1 MSKIIC
7 EFCGTSYP
15 EASTQCPICGCV
27 RSGEDNEIL
36 DLMNKS
42 TQPEEYHHVKGGRF
56 AEKNVRKRNAVSSS
70 DSAAVEEEEGKK
82 REPSNKGLVITII
95 VLLVAIAA
103 VIAYIVLMFFAP
115 DFLAKKEDDIL
126 PTDQAVEATV
136 DLSCKQIRLSATE
149 YVIEEIGA
157 ELQLEP
163 SFIPLNTDD
172 LCTYF
177 TDNDAVATVNATGL
191 ITAIG
196 SGEANIT
203 LTCGEAKLTC
213 KITVLEPEVPFALTF
228 TDLTLTKI
236 GDSCALYEGNANAD
250 EIVWATDD
258 ENVAYVLDGNVIAA
272 GPGTTTIY
280 AGYNGETVTC
290 VVHCDFAEEDPTEE
304 DPTEATQAQPIV
316 DNGPYSLKNAF
327 GFSNS
332 DVTIRIGESFT
343 LILIDKNGDKVDGVN
358 WSVVD
363 GNSCSVKDGVVTG
376 ESSGKA
382 TVVATF
388 NGKEYTCLV
397 RVS

>member
-15 EASTQCPICGCV
+15 ESAAQCPICGCV
-27 RSGEDNEIL
+27 RPAEDNEIL
-36 DLMNKS
+36 DLVNEP
-42 TQPEEYHHVKGGRF
+42 TQSEEYHYVKGGRF
-56 AEKNVRKRNAVSSS
+56 SEKNVRKRNTVTNS
-70 DSAAVEEEEGKK
+70 DSRTVEQRETKK
-82 REPSNKGLVITII
+82 TPPSNKGLVITII

-103 VIAYIVLMFFAP
+103 VIAYIVLLFFAP
-115 DFLAKKEDDIL
+115 DFLAKNHDNDVL
-126 PTDQAVEATV
+126 PTEQETEVPV

-149 YVIEEIGA
+149 YVIEEIGD

-163 SFIPLNTDD
+163 NFIPLNTEDH
-172 LCTYF
+172 CTYF
-177 TDNDAVATVNATGL
+177 TDNDAVATVNAAGL
-191 ITAIG
+191 VTAIG

-203 LTCGEAKLTC
+203 LTCGEATLTC
-213 KITVLEPEVPFALTF
+213 KIIVPELEVPFTLTF
-228 TDLTLTKI
+228 TDLTLNKL
-236 GDSCALYEGNANAD
+236 GDTCALYDGTANPD

-258 ENVAYVLDGNVIAA
+258 ESVAYVLDGNVIAA

-290 VVHCDFAEEDPTEE
+290 VVHCDFTGEELTEE
-304 DPTEATQAQPIV
+304 TQPEPIV
-316 DNGPYSLKNAF
+316 DNGPYKLKNAF

-332 DVTIRIGESFT
+332 DVTIRVGESFT
-343 LILIDKNGDKVDGVN
+343 LILIDKDGN
-358 WSVVD
+358 KEPRATWSVVD
-363 GNSCSVKDGVVTG
+363 GSSCSVKDGVVTG
-376 ESSGKA
+376 DSSGKA

>member
-15 EASTQCPICGCV
+15 ESAAQCPICGCV
-27 RSGEDNEIL
+27 RSADDNEVL
-36 DLMNKS
+36 DMMNEP

-56 AEKNVRKRNAVSSS
+56 SEKNVRKRNSATSSKPAS
-70 DSAAVEEEEGKK
+70 VEQNDDKKSA
-82 REPSNKGLVITII
+82 PSNKGLVITII
-95 VLLVAIAA
+95 ALLVAIAA
-103 VIAYIVLMFFAP
+103 VIVYIVLMFFGP
-115 DFLAKKEDDIL
+115 DFLSKNHKNDTL
-126 PTDQAVEATV
+126 STDQATEATV

-149 YVIEEIGA
+149 YVIEEIG
-157 ELQLEP
+157 EQLQLEP
-163 SFIPLNTDD
+163 NFIPLNTEDQ
-172 LCTYF
+172 CTYF
-177 TDNDAVATVNATGL
+177 TDNDAVATVNAAGVV
-191 ITAIG
+191 TAIG

-203 LTCGEAKLTC
+203 LTCGKATLTC
-213 KITVLEPEVPFALTF
+213 KITVPEPKDPFTLAF
-228 TDLTLTKI
+228 TDITLSNI
-236 GDSCALYEGNANAD
+236 GDTCTLYDGDVNPE

-258 ENVAYVLDGNVIAA
+258 ESVAYVLDGNVIAA

-280 AGYNGETVTC
+280 AGYNGKTVTC
-290 VVHCDFAEEDPTEE
+290 VVHCDFTEEATEEPTEE
-304 DPTEATQAQPIV
+304 TQPEPIV

-343 LILIDKNGDKVDGVN
+343 LVLIDKDGN
-358 WSVVD
+358 KEPRATWSVVD
-363 GNSCSVKDGVVTG
+363 GNSCSVTDGVVTG
-376 ESSGKA
+376 TSSGKS